1 MLVHSLIK
9 DIPMKRDIF
18 EIRGNITPTIKRLE
32 QLAKER
38 EEREKAEREAKW
50 ERERKEREEKDRLF
64 KIEHPV
70 LDAYTYISAY
80 NFDTYSWPGDY
91 VNIRFYEWSNINCEP
106 KFFSHSIPFYRF
118 LDECKINLTPDQ
130 NGKIKG
136 NSGCYITCIPG
147 THDLI
152 IVKSYDELKTEFH
165 KASNL
170 AKILEPVPEVSSTLP
185 CIVDYDDD

>member
-18 EIRGNITPTIKRLE
+18 EIRGNITPTIERLE

-70 LDAYTYISAY
+70 LDAYTY
-80 NFDTYSWPGDY
+80 FG
-91 VNIRFYEWSNINCEP
+91 
-106 KFFSHSIPFYRF
+106 
-118 LDECKINLTPDQ
+118 
-130 NGKIKG
+130 
-136 NSGCYITCIPG
+136 
-147 THDLI
+147 
-152 IVKSYDELKTEFH
+152 
-165 KASNL
+165 
-170 AKILEPVPEVSSTLP
+170 
-185 CIVDYDDD
+185 